1 MALDGA
7 FLRLMKNELERELEG
22 AKVDKVFEPSRD
34 EIVLQCHTRRETKRL
49 LLSARPGSARLGL
62 IDTLPENP
70 KTPPM
75 FCMLLRKRLT
85 GAKLI
90 GIRQIGLERALYFDF
105 EALDDLGESAPLTL
119 AIETM
124 GKYSNVILIGRD
136 GKIID
141 SLKRVD
147 SEMSRERMILPGL
160 LYRLPPAQE
169 KLCILDAPNVRI
181 LEMLSGL
188 PREMEL
194 SKGLLSVL
202 QGVSP
207 IVCRECA
214 FYVGHG
220 REVLSIGRS
229 DGETE
234 RLAFFLTSLRAL
246 LENDTGEP
254 YMVLKPDGMPLDFTF
269 LRPDQYGTAAKA
281 VRKETWSGLLEAF
294 YGERDRAERMRQR
307 SSDLLKVL
315 ANHTERLSRK
325 IQNQRGELAESEN
338 REEKRIAGD
347 LLTANLY
354 RIEKGQREVTVE
366 NYYDPDLK
374 PVTIRL
380 NPAFTAQ
387 QNAQKYYKDYRKAK
401 TASEKLSGLIAEAE
415 EELAYLETVFDEL
428 SRAENENDLNEIRG
442 ELREQGYLKKQND
455 RRAPKEKRAPPLQF
469 ELPSGK
475 TVLVGRNNRQND
487 ELTLKFAKKSDLWLH
502 TKNIPGSHTILLL
515 NGTEPSDTEI
525 RQAAAFAARFSRAK
539 NSAQVPVD
547 YTFVRFVQKPQGAKP
562 GKVIYTHNRTV
573 YVDPQQEI
581 ETGGEIS

>member
-1 MALDGA
+1 
-7 FLRLMKNELERELEG
+7 
-22 AKVDKVFEPSRD
+22 
-34 EIVLQCHTRRETKRL
+34 
-49 LLSARPGSARLGL
+49 
-62 IDTLPENP
+62 
-70 KTPPM
+70 
-75 FCMLLRKRLT
+75 
-85 GAKLI
+85 
-90 GIRQIGLERALYFDF
+90 
-105 EALDDLGESAPLTL
+105 
-119 AIETM
+119 
-124 GKYSNVILIGRD
+124 
-136 GKIID
+136 
-141 SLKRVD
+141 
-147 SEMSRERMILPGL
+147 
-160 LYRLPPAQE
+160 
-169 KLCILDAPNVRI
+169 
-181 LEMLSGL
+181 
-188 PREMEL
+188 
-194 SKGLLSVL
+194 
-202 QGVSP
+202 
-207 IVCRECA
+207 
-214 FYVGHG
+214 
-220 REVLSIGRS
+220 
-229 DGETE
+229 
-234 RLAFFLTSLRAL
+234 
-246 LENDTGEP
+246 
-254 YMVLKPDGMPLDFTF
+254 MVLKPDGMPLDFTF

-525 RQAAAFAARFSRAK
+525 RQAAALAARFSRAK